1 MKTLRAGLA
10 AVLGAFVALLVPMS
24 GSAAPSGEP
33 YTIDVVI
40 SLTGGAAFLGAGQ
53 KQALELLEDSVNKR
67 GGINGRPVHF
77 NIEDDAS
84 NPSTALQL
92 ATGMIEGH
100 SPIIIGSSISATCR
114 SMQPLITDNTIQ
126 YCLSPAIA
134 PAHNSY
140 VFSSLI
146 STPDLLVAVLRYA
159 RSRGWTRIAMLS
171 STDASGQDGDHSL
184 ATDLALP
191 ENAGVQLVDTEH
203 FGPADITLTAQVAKA
218 TAANPQVIFIWT
230 AGPAIGSA
238 LHAIHDLGSDLP
250 VVCTTAGMTLEQM
263 SAVADVLPK
272 GGLYFPATQ
281 LQEHS
286 LLRPGPLRD
295 AQDVFFKAFKDAG
308 KTPQPTMGTA
318 WDPGLITIDALRHLG
333 GNPTAKQLHDYI
345 ENLHGF
351 PGIYSL
357 YDFRDGLQR
366 GMGVNAAVVAKWD
379 SKIKWWTAVTA
390 GGGKKLASP

>member
-1 MKTLRAGLA
+1 MRPLRIAFATVLCA
-10 AVLGAFVALLVPMS
+10 AMALLAPAS
-24 GSAAPSGEP
+24 GGAAPSGAP
-33 YTIDVVI
+33 YTIDVLI

-53 KQALELLEDSVNKR
+53 KTALELLADTVNKK
-67 GGINGRPVHF
+67 GGINGRPLHF
-77 NIEDDAS
+77 NIEDDAT

-92 ATGMIEGH
+92 ATAMIARH

-114 SMQPLITDNTIQ
+114 SVQPLITDNTIQ

-134 PAHNSY
+134 PPSGSY

-159 RSRGWTRIAMLS
+159 RSRGWKRIAMLS
-171 STDASGQDGDHSL
+171 STDASGADGDHSL
-184 ATDLALP
+184 ATVLAMP
-191 ENAGVQLVDTEH
+191 ENSGVQLVGTEH
-203 FGPADITLTAQVAKA
+203 FGPSDITLTAQVAHA
-218 TAANPQVIFIWT
+218 MAANPQAIFIWT
-230 AGPAIGSA
+230 AGPAIGAA
-238 LHAIHDLGSDLP
+238 LRAIHDLGSDVP

-263 SAVADVLPK
+263 TAVADVLPK

-295 AQDVFFKAFKDAG
+295 AQDVFFKAFKDAE
-308 KTPQPTMGTA
+308 TPQPTMGTA
-318 WDPGLITIDALRHLG
+318 WDPGLIVIDALRHLG
-333 GNPTAKQLHDYI
+333 GDPTAKQLHEYI
-345 ENLHGF
+345 ENVHGF

-366 GMGVNAAVVAKWD
+366 GMGVNAAVVAKWEPAQ
-379 SKIKWWTAVTA
+379 KWWIAVTA
-390 GGGKKLASP
+390 GGGKKLH